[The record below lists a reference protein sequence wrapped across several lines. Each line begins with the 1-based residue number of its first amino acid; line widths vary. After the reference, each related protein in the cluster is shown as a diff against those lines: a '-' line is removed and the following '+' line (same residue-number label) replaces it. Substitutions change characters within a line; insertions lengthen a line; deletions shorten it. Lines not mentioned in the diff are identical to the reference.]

1 MSKYFFSGGMMP
13 SDDLALHCQDDLRL
27 LRRWRWEGS
36 HYQRTAEAWLRNMD
50 DRRDALRPLFQA
62 TYGAEANVWWT
73 RWRLFFMSVAELF
86 GFDHGQRWWVSHY
99 LFERRA

>member
-1 MSKYFFSGGMMP
+1 
-13 SDDLALHCQDDLRL
+13 
-27 LRRWRWEGS
+27 
-36 HYQRTAEAWLRNMD
+36 
-50 DRRDALRPLFQA
+50 
-62 TYGAEANVWWT
+62 VWWT